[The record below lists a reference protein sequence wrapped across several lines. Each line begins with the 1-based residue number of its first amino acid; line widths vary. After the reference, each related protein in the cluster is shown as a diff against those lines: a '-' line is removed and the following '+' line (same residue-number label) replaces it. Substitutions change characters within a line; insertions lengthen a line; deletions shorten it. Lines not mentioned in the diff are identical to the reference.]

1 MEFNESALWFSWGNW
16 GQESSQIPE
25 SSNIQVL
32 YAKMNRIVVSYNL
45 HDLSTYFLCLD
56 KHSIYCVNSDVVRGI
71 MK

>member
-1 MEFNESALWFSWGNW
+1 MKALGRRTLVFLGKL
-16 GQESSQIPE
+16 GPRVLKIPE